1 MPGVTLGL
9 ALVNVVLE
17 KTKQVVANE
26 TAMKD
31 LRAECE
37 ELTKSV
43 NEVQFKCSCYKIQ
56 LFYLC
61 IFYQFLPQVLSAI
74 KMQSEPLEDSDLM
87 ECIGVLMTAIRH
99 FLPLV
104 FATRSEAGWLRS
116 MWMANEQE
124 KSVIEAKDE
133 VLMLLKISSTD

>member
-1 MPGVTLGL
+1 
-9 ALVNVVLE
+9 
-17 KTKQVVANE
+17 
-26 TAMKD
+26 
-31 LRAECE
+31 
-37 ELTKSV
+37 
-43 NEVQFKCSCYKIQ
+43 
-56 LFYLC
+56 
-61 IFYQFLPQVLSAI
+61 
-74 KMQSEPLEDSDLM
+74 MQSEPLEDSDLM